1 MLLADGLAEA
11 ESTPG
16 ALAVTLL
23 RAVGALSRA
32 DLPERP
38 GHAGWPS
45 ATPDAQCRGPF
56 RARLGVRLLLAED
69 DAMDDVMDDGQ
80 NGAHSAAAWTHAV
93 SATADALLLPLVGHT
108 VRDLDHH
115 TLSECIAGVTLAGIG
130 LEASAITIAQQHD
143 GVILR
148 AVNLTAHPTRG
159 TWHLPHE
166 GPWQI
171 TRCRLDETPLGDPA
185 ASGARV
191 AFQAGPREIVTM
203 LITTA

>member
-1 MLLADGLAEA
+1 VFLLDVG
-11 ESTPG
+11 G
-16 ALAVTLL
+16 DTL
-23 RAVGALSRA
+23 G
-32 DLPERP
+32 
-38 GHAGWPS
+38 
-45 ATPDAQCRGPF
+45 DAQ
-56 RARLGVRLLLAED
+56 D
-69 DAMDDVMDDGQ
+69 
-80 NGAHSAAAWTHAV
+80 NAHAATAWTHAV

-115 TLSECIAGVTLAGIG
+115 TLPERIAGVTLTGIG
-130 LEASAITIAQQHD
+130 LEASAITLAQQHD

-159 TWHLPHE
+159 TWQLPHE
-166 GPWQI
+166 GPWQV

-191 AFQAGPREIVTM
+191 EFQAGPREIVTV